1 MLQVLSRWL
10 LVLVLGCGFT
20 VAALGTT
27 PAPVDLSPLPS
38 ATAFDALFKRL
49 DLGDF
54 SALDAAAQRKLVQQL
69 QALLPGND
77 AHRKRLLDTLHCGL
91 DFDNAAK
98 RGYEFANAKLSE
110 ALLAKDTDASIRFYY
125 CRGAYQE
132 SIATPRDSLAD
143 YERGI
148 DLARSSDSTA
158 LLAVGLAQRGGIYSL
173 LGIYGKALADLL
185 EAQQMFVQQELPEA
199 ASQNLQAIGI
209 AYRRLGYSDKAREYL
224 NQSIDHEKRVGDQ
237 ESLIVSLVQ
246 LGYTD
251 EEAGHYTAALDTL
264 RRAHDLA
271 AGSRDRTLIGAT
283 RIGIASVLN
292 DLKKYDEAIQSLNKA
307 QADFSAAGDVAST
320 GMLNYERG
328 RSFAGLGQ
336 QRKAL
341 DAYKDAETI
350 FSASGNRRYQQLLYR
365 AKAESLEA
373 SGHTAQA
380 LAEYKRY
387 LQAHDDVEEQRAN
400 QQAQMLREQFDTQRS
415 NLENTRL
422 KSEKALNYRQVQT
435 LLRVRYWQ
443 QIAMGL
449 LVVLLALLIL
459 LAIRQLR
466 RLKRWKRMASL
477 DSLTG
482 IANRRSIEHFLAAAI
497 RHAHARHEPLAV
509 LAIDIDRFKTI
520 NDSHGH
526 AAGDRVL
533 MRITHA
539 CVEALRDGDM
549 LGRIGGE
556 EFLAVLP
563 GSNMEQAMEIAERL
577 RVRVEALAGTDAMPA
592 TPVTI
597 SLGVAHMRA
606 QDNGIEDIQRRADEA
621 LYRAKAAGRNCVAS
635 DYRADPEN
643 AKSPTDI

>member
-1 MLQVLSRWL
+1 MYQMRSTRLSRWL
-10 LVLVLGCGFT
+10 IALSLGCGLCI
-20 VAALGTT
+20 AAPPNIPVSEA
-27 PAPVDLSPLPS
+27 PALPS
-38 ATAFDALFKRL
+38 SAAFDALFQRV
-49 DLGDF
+49 DLGDL
-54 SALDAAAQRKLVQQL
+54 SALDAAAQRKVAEQL

-77 AHRKRLLDTLHCGL
+77 THRKRLLESLKCGL
-91 DFDNAAK
+91 DFDNAPK
-98 RGYEFANAKLSE
+98 RGFDYANAKLAE
-110 ALLAKDTDASIRFYY
+110 ALGAKDDISAIRFYY

-148 DLARSSDSTA
+148 DLARSIDDQT

-185 EAQQMFVQQELPEA
+185 EAQRMFVRQELPEA

-224 NQSIDHEKRVGDQ
+224 DSSIEHERHVGDQ

-251 EEAGHYTAALDTL
+251 QEAGHYTTALDTL
-264 RRAHDLA
+264 RRAQDLA
-271 AGSRDRTLIGAT
+271 AKSRDRALIGAT

-292 DLKKYDEAIQSLNKA
+292 DLKKYDEAIQSLNQA
-307 QADFSAAGDVAST
+307 QADFSAAGDVSST
-320 GMLNYERG
+320 GMLHYERG
-328 RSFAGLGQ
+328 RSFAGRGQ
-336 QRKAL
+336 QHKAL
-341 DAYKDAETI
+341 DAYKQAETI
-350 FSASGNRRYQQLLYR
+350 FSASGNRRYQQMLYR
-365 AKAESLEA
+365 AKAETLEA

-400 QQAQMLREQFDTQRS
+400 QQAQMLREQFDTARS

-422 KSEKALNYRQVQT
+422 KNEKALNDRQVQT

-443 QIAMGL
+443 QLAMGL
-449 LVVLLALLIL
+449 LVVLLALLVL

-466 RLKRWKRMASL
+466 KLKRWKRMASF

-497 RHAHARHEPLAV
+497 RHAQARQEPLAV
-509 LAIDIDRFKTI
+509 LAVDIDRFKAI

-526 AAGDRVL
+526 AAGDHVL

-539 CVEALRDGDM
+539 CSEALRDGDM

-563 GSNMEQAMEIAERL
+563 GSTMEQALEIAERL
-577 RVRVEALAGTDAMPA
+577 RARVEALAGTDAIPA

-597 SLGVAHMRA
+597 SLGVACMLP
-606 QDNGIEDIQRRADEA
+606 QDTGIEAIQRRADQA
-621 LYRAKAAGRNCVAS
+621 LYRAKSAGRNRVAAADLS
-635 DYRADPEN
+635 DA
-643 AKSPTDI
+643 S